1 MPETA
6 DEQQGIRLPAVCR
19 AFVSAYI
26 DGCPDV
32 AINAALEPTHERPKI
47 LRVVLAADLHAFN
60 PFQQHRFV
68 QPRSRFNLKRPVSS
82 VQPCRPPPLRQP
94 ARSGSPSDDVPGMDT
109 LRHLRS
115 DPVRFSRG
123 ARIR

>member
-60 PFQQHRFV
+60 PFQQLRFV
-68 QPRSRFNLKRPVSS
+68 QPHSNVFEKGVEITIPRSN
-82 VQPCRPPPLRQP
+82 P
-94 ARSGSPSDDVPGMDT
+94 APQRLGRYIVFKQNAGDV
-109 LRHLRS
+109 
-115 DPVRFSRG
+115 
-123 ARIR
+123 